1 MHVTADKLTERLEML
16 AAQHGPPRRYV
27 VAWSGGRDSSVL
39 LHALLTSSRT
49 RTTPLCA
56 VHVNHQLQ
64 AAADDWQAH
73 CEREAKALDVTF
85 QALQAPVPDNPP
97 GGTEAAARH
106 LRYESLA
113 RLLEPGDWLLSAHHR
128 NDQAETLLLNV
139 MRGSGIAGL
148 AGIGEF
154 QPLAEGHL
162 VRPMRDVPAALIA
175 AYAAQHELGWVQDP
189 SNDDTA
195 FDRNF
200 LRHVVLPLLESRW
213 PAAVTSLARSTVL
226 AGEAESLLTE
236 LAALDLAH
244 AGDPACMNTSALM
257 LLSEP
262 RQRNMLRHAIRELG
276 LPLPSARKLERIV
289 TELLPA
295 RADARPLVQWPG
307 GEVRRYRSRLYLGA
321 PLPAVPDAPANRL
334 IAGTSLALGDG
345 LGELQLVPGVGGI
358 APALATSGLAVR
370 FRAGGEMLRPTGR
383 DHTHAL
389 KKLLQEAAIVP
400 WMRSRLPL
408 FYAGSDLVAVAD
420 LWIAEGHYDP
430 AGYAVQWN
438 GKPALH

>member
-1 MHVTADKLTERLEML
+1 MAMHVTADKLTERLEML
-16 AAQHGPPRRYV
+16 EAQHGSPRRYV

-39 LHALLTSSRT
+39 LHALLNST

-64 AAADDWQAH
+64 AAADEWQAH
-73 CEREAKALDVTF
+73 CEREAKALGVRF
-85 QALQAPVPDNPP
+85 QALQAPVPDKPP

-106 LRYESLA
+106 VRYKALS

-139 MRGSGIAGL
+139 MRGSGMAGL

-154 QPLAEGHL
+154 QPLAAGHL

-175 AYAAQHELGWVQDP
+175 AYAAQHELRWVQDP

-200 LRHVVLPLLESRW
+200 LRHEILPLLESRW

-226 AGEAESLLTE
+226 AGEAESLLAE
-236 LAALDLAH
+236 LAAIDQAQ
-244 AGDPACMNTSALM
+244 AGDHACMDTGVLM
-257 LLSEP
+257 SLSDP
-262 RQRNMLRHAIRELG
+262 RQRNLLRHAIRELG
-276 LPLPSARKLERIV
+276 LPLPPARKLERIV

-295 RADARPLVQWPG
+295 RADAGPLVQWPG
-307 GEVRRYRSRLYLGA
+307 GEARRYRSRLYLGA
-321 PLPAVPDAPANRL
+321 PLPAVPDAPDDRL
-334 IAGTSLALGDG
+334 IADTRLVLGDG
-345 LGELQLVPGVGGI
+345 LGVLQLVPGVGGI
-358 APALATSGLAVR
+358 APALATSGLVLR
-370 FRAGGEMLRPTGR
+370 FRAGGEMLRPVGR

-408 FYAGSDLVAVAD
+408 LYAGADLVAVAD
-420 LWIAEGHYDP
+420 LWIAEEYYDP
-430 AGYAVQWN
+430 AGYAVRWN
-438 GKPALH
+438 GKPPLH

>member
-1 MHVTADKLTERLEML
+1 MHVTADNLTERLEVL
-16 AAQHGPPRRYV
+16 VSRHGPPRRYL
-27 VAWSGGRDSSVL
+27 VAWSGGRDSSVM
-39 LHALLTSSRT
+39 LHAVLTSSRT
-49 RTTPLCA
+49 RKTPLCA

-73 CEREAKALDVTF
+73 CEREAKAMGVSF
-85 QALQAPVPDNPP
+85 QALLAPVPDNPP
-97 GGTEAAARH
+97 GGTEAAARQ
-106 LRYESLA
+106 LRYDALS

-154 QPLAEGHL
+154 QPLAAGHL
-162 VRPMRDVPAALIA
+162 VRPMRDVPAAMIA
-175 AYAAQHELGWVQDP
+175 AYAAQHELRWVQDP

-200 LRHVVLPLLESRW
+200 VRHEVLPLLESRW
-213 PAAVTSLARSTVL
+213 PAAVTSLARSTVF
-226 AGEAESLLTE
+226 AGEAETLLAE
-236 LAALDLAH
+236 LAAIDLVQ
-244 AGDPACMNTSALM
+244 AGDPDCMDTGVLM
-257 LLSEP
+257 SLSEP
-262 RQRNMLRHAIRELG
+262 RQRNLLRHAMRELG
-276 LPLPSARKLERIV
+276 LPLPPARKLERIV

-295 RADARPLVQWPG
+295 RADAKPLVQWQG
-307 GEVRRYRSRLYLGA
+307 GEARRYRSGLYLGI
-321 PLPAVPDAPANRL
+321 PLPAVPDAPDDRL
-334 IAGTSLALGDG
+334 VAGTSLALGDG

-358 APALATSGLAVR
+358 APALAASGLAVR
-370 FRAGGEMLRPTGR
+370 FRTGGEMLRPAGR
-383 DHTHAL
+383 DHTHEL

-408 FYAGSDLVAVAD
+408 FYAGDDLVAVAD
-420 LWIAEGHYDP
+420 LWIAEAHYDP
-430 AGYAVQWN
+430 AGHAIQWN

>member
-1 MHVTADKLTERLEML
+1 MYVTADKLTERLDVL
-16 AAQHGPPRRYV
+16 AARYGPPLRYV
-27 VAWSGGRDSSVL
+27 VAWSGGRDSSAL

-49 RTTPLCA
+49 RDTPLAA
-56 VHVNHQLQ
+56 VHVNHHLQ
-64 AAADDWQAH
+64 AAANDWQAH
-73 CEREAKALDVTF
+73 CEREAGALGVTF
-85 QALQAPVPDNPP
+85 KALQAPVPDNPP

-106 LRYESLA
+106 LRYEALS

-128 NDQAETLLLNV
+128 KDQAETLLLNV

-154 QPLAEGHL
+154 QPLGAGHL

-175 AYAAQHELGWVQDP
+175 DYAAQHELRWVQDP

-200 LRHVVLPLLESRW
+200 LRHEVLPLLESRW

-226 AGEAESLLTE
+226 AGEAESLLAE
-236 LAALDLAH
+236 LAALDLAQ
-244 AGDPACMNTSALM
+244 AGDPACMDTGVLM
-257 LLSEP
+257 SLSEP
-262 RQRNMLRHAIRELG
+262 RRRNLLRHAIRELG
-276 LPLPSARKLERIV
+276 LPLPPARKLERIAA
-289 TELLPA
+289 ELLPA

-307 GEVRRYRSRLYLGA
+307 GEARRYRSRLYLGA
-321 PLPAVPDAPANRL
+321 PLPAVPDAPDHRL
-334 IAGTSLALGDG
+334 VAGTNLALGDG

-358 APALATSGLAVR
+358 TPALAASGLAIR

-389 KKLLQEAAIVP
+389 KKLLQEAAILP

-408 FYAGSDLVAVAD
+408 FYADDDLVAEAD
-420 LWIAEGHYDP
+420 LLIADAHYDP
-430 AGYAVQWN
+430 ARHGLQWN
-438 GKPALH
+438 GKPPLH

>member
-1 MHVTADKLTERLEML
+1 MHVTADNLTERLEVL
-16 AAQHGPPRRYV
+16 AALHAPPRRYV

-49 RTTPLCA
+49 SATPLVA

-73 CEREAKALDVTF
+73 CEREAKSLGVTF
-85 QALQAPVPDNPP
+85 QALQASVPDNSP

-106 LRYESLA
+106 LRYKALS
-113 RLLEPGDWLLSAHHR
+113 RLLAPGDWLLSAHHR

-175 AYAAQHELGWVQDP
+175 AYAAQYELSWVQDP

-200 LRHVVLPLLESRW
+200 VRHEVLPLFESRW
-213 PAAVTSLARSTVL
+213 PAAISSLARSTVL
-226 AGEAESLLTE
+226 AGEAESLLAE
-236 LAALDLAH
+236 LAAIDLAQ
-244 AGDPACMNTSALM
+244 AGDPACMDAGVLM
-257 LLSEP
+257 SLSEP
-262 RQRNMLRHAIRELG
+262 RQRNLLRHAIRELG
-276 LPLPSARKLERIV
+276 LPLPPARKLERIV

-295 RADARPLVQWPG
+295 RADARPLVQWQG
-307 GEVRRYRSRLYLGA
+307 GEARRYRSRLYLRT
-321 PLPAVPDAPANRL
+321 PLPAAIDAPDYRL
-334 IAGTSLALGDG
+334 AAGTTLALGDG

-358 APALATSGLAVR
+358 APALAASGLAVR
-370 FRAGGEMLRPTGR
+370 FRAGGETLRPAGR

-408 FYAGSDLVAVAD
+408 FYAGDDLVAVAD
-420 LWIAEGHYDP
+420 LWIAEAHYDP
-430 AGYAVQWN
+430 AGHAIQWN
-438 GKPALH
+438 GKPPLH